1 MNFNFRL
8 VMDFSISSDSIFDFF
23 IINPGNHT
31 ALSYCIETKC
41 TLHLV
46 ILYGFT
52 IGTSLMS
59 VLRIAKNNIYLLAE
73 ILKTKAFLKSLGQLV
88 QFAAPGRV

>member
-1 MNFNFRL
+1 
-8 VMDFSISSDSIFDFF
+8 MDFSISSDSIFDFF

-59 VLRIAKNNIYLLAE
+59 ILRIAKNNICLLVE
-73 ILKTKAFLKSLGQLV
+73 ILKIKLEKKQAPTLLGCSRILQNE
-88 QFAAPGRV
+88 